1 MFQQGEQELEIKAL
15 KAKYT
20 GEVEQLE
27 KLDPIYSTLKRLKS
41 LIAEK
46 QIRGYR
52 GLMIDYIECDNRF
65 SACIDLAA
73 KSKLFSIIVDDLE
86 TAKEILALNNQ
97 IKGGVINIYPL
108 SILDE
113 TPDKQRRYPDSNEVM
128 PLYKQLRLKEETD
141 PRLVKLIHNIF
152 AKVVLV
158 KNYPLAMEIARDY
171 NLTCV
176 TPDLQIVYA
185 GAFITRVGQYNK
197 SQSDRVGLY
206 RKVQVIQG

>member
-1 MFQQGEQELEIKAL
+1 
-15 KAKYT
+15 
-20 GEVEQLE
+20 
-27 KLDPIYSTLKRLKS
+27 
-41 LIAEK
+41 
-46 QIRGYR
+46 
-52 GLMIDYIECDNRF
+52 MIDYIECDNRF

-185 GAFITRVGQYNK
+185 GAFITRVG
-197 SQSDRVGLY
+197 
-206 RKVQVIQG
+206 